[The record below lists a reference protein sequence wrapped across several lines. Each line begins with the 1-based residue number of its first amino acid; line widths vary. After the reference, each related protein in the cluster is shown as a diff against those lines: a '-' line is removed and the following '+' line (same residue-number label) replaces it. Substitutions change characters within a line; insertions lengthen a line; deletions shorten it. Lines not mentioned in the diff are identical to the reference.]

1 MLNYF
6 DLRLKNYGYFLLS
19 ICIVLNTIGLIF
31 VNSSTPN
38 NPNNFISQ
46 LLSSL
51 LSLFFCVII
60 SVLDLKKVMSKSYHF
75 MFMAIA
81 VLVLVRIIGTASGR
95 NSMRWIM
102 IPVINVELQPTEFV
116 KLLVILFMAKYLEKM
131 DTMIN
136 IFSEFMK
143 VVMWFMV
150 PFLLIVTQPNLS
162 SSLILLF
169 IFISMLFVSKLKV
182 KWFVFMALSVIILY
196 GTLYFV
202 AKNNLLEHMP
212 LLRDYQKQRIASFF
226 DPESHDQAAFQ
237 QENSVMAIGS
247 GQFLGKGINNDS
259 PQSVKNGNWLIEA
272 RNDFIFAV
280 VGEEVG
286 FLGSTIII
294 LLFIFLVTNCLVIA
308 GQTREEYK
316 KFICV
321 GIATWIGFQT
331 FINIGVA
338 TSMIPNTGIPL
349 PFFSKGGSAILSIY
363 MAMGFVLNIKRDV

>member
-1 MLNYF
+1 
-6 DLRLKNYGYFLLS
+6 
-19 ICIVLNTIGLIF
+19 
-31 VNSSTPN
+31 
-38 NPNNFISQ
+38 
-46 LLSSL
+46 
-51 LSLFFCVII
+51 
-60 SVLDLKKVMSKSYHF
+60 
-75 MFMAIA
+75 
-81 VLVLVRIIGTASGR
+81 
-95 NSMRWIM
+95 
-102 IPVINVELQPTEFV
+102 
-116 KLLVILFMAKYLEKM
+116 M